1 MGAHKIMSDQPHNF
15 LALYNGQRGWD
26 RAAQTYK
33 PSDDGVHIK
42 DSNDQW
48 EWWYFDFSFD
58 NGYKAVATF
67 HYHNMMMIPH
77 IPTMQLF
84 VYPPEGAP
92 RFRLWAL
99 KPGQLNLAA
108 SDRCNVQ
115 MGALRAED
123 AGNEYRLLMDMK
135 DIGLNVRIQNIVP
148 PWKAG
153 TGVLWS
159 DPDIGQETGW
169 IVAVPRGHAYG
180 TLKLDGE
187 TMEVNGLAYHD
198 HNYGNCPMEKTFSG
212 WYWGRL
218 YDPGYT
224 LVYGWVIPRN
234 QDMPVVSPL
243 MLAKGSNI
251 VVSTDNMTLTVEE
264 YERDQKYGLDLPMRL
279 RLRCCGSGVEIDC
292 RLETDQVVESLE
304 LPRGSSFYHYC
315 RFLARYEGVIT
326 VDGAHEKVSGETLH
340 EAMFL
345 D

>member
-1 MGAHKIMSDQPHNF
+1 MSDQPRNF
-15 LALYNGQRGWD
+15 LTLFNGQRGWD
-26 RAAQTYK
+26 RVAQTYQ
-33 PSDDGVHIK
+33 PSDDGVHIE

-67 HYHNMMMIPH
+67 HYHNMMMVPH

-84 VYPPEGAP
+84 VYPPDGAP
-92 RFRLWAL
+92 KFRLWAL

-108 SDRCNVQ
+108 RDRCNIQ
-115 MGALRAED
+115 MGALSAED
-123 AGNEYRLLMDMK
+123 TGNEYRLIMDMK
-135 DIGLNVRIQNIVP
+135 DIGLDVTIRNIVP
-148 PWKAG
+148 SWKAG
-153 TGVLWS
+153 AGVLWS

-169 IVAVPRGHAYG
+169 IVAVPRGHACG
-180 TLKLDGE
+180 TLKLDGR

-198 HNYGNCPMEKTFSG
+198 HNYGNCPMEKTFGG

-234 QDMPVVSPL
+234 PDMPVVSPL
-243 MLAKGSNI
+243 MLAKGPNI
-251 VVSTDNMTLTVEE
+251 VVSADNLTLTVDE
-264 YERDQKYGLDLPMRL
+264 YRHDKKYGFDLPMRL
-279 RLRCCGSGVEIDC
+279 TLRCDGSGVNIDC
-292 RLETDQVVESLE
+292 RLETDRVVESLE
-304 LPRGSSFYHYC
+304 LPRGNSFYHYY
-315 RFLARYEGVIT
+315 RFLARYEALFT
-326 VDGAHEKVSGETLH
+326 VDGMSEKVSGETLH